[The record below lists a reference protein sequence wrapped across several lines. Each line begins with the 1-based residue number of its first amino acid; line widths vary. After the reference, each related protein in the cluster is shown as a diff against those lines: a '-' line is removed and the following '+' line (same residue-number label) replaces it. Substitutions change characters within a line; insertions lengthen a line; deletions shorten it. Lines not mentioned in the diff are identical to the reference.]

1 MFYKFRVSS
10 LDSSIDPAW
19 FESIEVEKILFDML
33 GPDYDEV
40 VMIKIKIWI
49 VRRFFENFNFY
60 FILGSW
66 ENE

>member
-40 VMIKIKIWI
+40 VMIKIKI
-49 VRRFFENFNFY
+49 
-60 FILGSW
+60 
-66 ENE
+66 